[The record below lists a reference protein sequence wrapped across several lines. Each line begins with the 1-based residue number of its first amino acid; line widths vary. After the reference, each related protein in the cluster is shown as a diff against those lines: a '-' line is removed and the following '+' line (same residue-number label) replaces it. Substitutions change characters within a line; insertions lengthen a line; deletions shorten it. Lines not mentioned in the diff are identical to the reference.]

1 MSFINSNL
9 QRQMQI
15 KFMATNGDENLAF
28 VYDSENYNNDNHNH
42 ANRKAEY
49 EKDYYNKN
57 RG

>member
-1 MSFINSNL
+1 
-9 QRQMQI
+9 MQI